1 MSRIARVMARELR
14 RLPRLPVLLALLGPI
29 PLAGGVLLT
38 GDFHSEVAR
47 QLPVAILDFDGSQTA
62 RLAARW
68 VGAARSVHIVA
79 RIQDLGQAE
88 ELLVQRKVYAVLV
101 VPRHFERDLLHGR
114 SPRVTLLYNEQYL
127 TAGNLIVA
135 DVSRAVNTGASAVAV
150 ARQRSRDQ
158 TAAAAEAAAEPVRV
172 DARLLFNPGVSY
184 AVGVGLLLIVALMQI
199 VAGISTIY
207 VVGRELSDRTAGE
220 WLEAAGGSAVV
231 AWIGKLAPYV
241 IWDLLLMLVLVGGF
255 VTWFHMP
262 VLGNLGVLM
271 VGALAFSLASKAL
284 GVLFAVWLGELPRAL
299 GLGSIT
305 FGTATAF
312 SGVTFP
318 RIAMSPFAQAW
329 SGFVPL
335 TRFMLVLR
343 DQVMVGAPIRIS
355 ARPILV
361 LAGTALIAG
370 LLALPRMGRV
380 LRDPGLWGT
389 GE

>member
-1 MSRIARVMARELR
+1 MSRIAGVMLRELR

-38 GDFHSEVAR
+38 GVFHSEVAR
-47 QLPVAILDFDGSQTA
+47 RLPIAILDFDGSQTS

-68 VGAARSVHIVA
+68 VGAARSVNIVA
-79 RIQDLGQAE
+79 RIQDLGRAE

-114 SPRVTLLYNEQYL
+114 SPRVTLMYNEQYL

-135 DVSRAVNTGASAVAV
+135 DVSRAVNTGAGVVAFGL
-150 ARQRSRDQ
+150 QRRRGQ

-184 AVGVGLLLIVALMQI
+184 AVGVGLVLIVALVQI

-220 WLEAAGGSAVV
+220 WLEAAGGSVVV
-231 AWIGKLAPYV
+231 AWIGKLVPYV
-241 IWDLLLMLVLVGGF
+241 LWDLVLMLVLIGGF
-255 VTWFHMP
+255 VAWFHMP
-262 VLGNLGVLM
+262 VLGNLGVLT
-271 VGALAFSLASKAL
+271 VGALAFSLATKAL
-284 GVLFAVWLGELPRAL
+284 GVLFAVWLGELGRAL
-299 GLGSIT
+299 GFGSIT

-312 SGVTFP
+312 TGVTFP
-318 RIAMSPFAQAW
+318 RIAMSPFAQVW

-343 DQVMVGAPIRIS
+343 DQVMVGAPLRIS

-361 LAGTALIAG
+361 LAGSALITG

-380 LRDPGLWGT
+380 LRDPSLWAK
-389 GE
+389 E

>member
-1 MSRIARVMARELR
+1 MSRLVRVMRRELH
-14 RLPRLPVLLALLGPI
+14 RLPRLPVLGALLGPI
-29 PLAGGVLLT
+29 PLVGGLLLT
-38 GDFHSEVAR
+38 GVFHSEVAR
-47 QLPVAILDFDGSQTA
+47 RLPIAILDFDGSQTA

-68 VGAARSVHIVA
+68 VDAARSVNIVA
-79 RIQDLGQAE
+79 RVQDLGRAE
-88 ELLVQRKVYAVLV
+88 ELLVQREVYAVLV

-114 SPRVTLLYNEQYL
+114 SPRVTLMYNEQYL

-135 DVSRAVNTGASAVAV
+135 DVSRAVNTGAGAVAFG
-150 ARQRSRDQ
+150 RQRGRGQ

-184 AVGVGLLLIVALMQI
+184 AVGVGLVLIVALVQI

-220 WLEAAGGSAVV
+220 WLEAAGGSVVV
-231 AWIGKLAPYV
+231 AWIGKLVPYV
-241 IWDLLLMLVLVGGF
+241 LWDLVLMLVLIGGF
-255 VTWFHMP
+255 VAWFHMP
-262 VLGNLGVLM
+262 VLGSLGVLT

-284 GVLFAVWLGELPRAL
+284 GVLFAVWLGELGRAL
-299 GLGSIT
+299 GFGSIT

-312 SGVTFP
+312 TGVTFP
-318 RIAMSPFAQAW
+318 RIAMSPFAQFW
-329 SGFVPL
+329 GGFVPL

-343 DQVMVGAPIRIS
+343 DQVMVGAPLRIS

-361 LAGTALIAG
+361 LAGTALMAG

-380 LRDPGLWGT
+380 LRDPRLWGK
-389 GE
+389 E

>member
-38 GDFHSEVAR
+38 GVFHSEVAR

-220 WLEAAGGSAVV
+220 WLEAAGGSVVV

-262 VLGNLGVLM
+262 VLGNLGVLI

-361 LAGTALIAG
+361 LAGTALVAG

-380 LRDPGLWGT
+380 LRDPSLWGR
-389 GE
+389 E

>member
-1 MSRIARVMARELR
+1 MSRLLRVMRRELH
-14 RLPRLPVLLALLGPI
+14 RLPRLPVLAALLGPI
-29 PLAGGVLLT
+29 PLAGALLLT
-38 GDFHSEVAR
+38 GVFHSEVAR
-47 QLPVAILDFDGSQTA
+47 RLPIAILDFDGSQTA

-68 VGAARSVHIVA
+68 VGAARSVNVVA
-79 RIQDLGQAE
+79 RIQDLGRAE

-114 SPRVTLLYNEQYL
+114 SPRVTLMYNEQYL

-135 DVSRAVNTGASAVAV
+135 DVSRAVKAM
-150 ARQRSRDQ
+150 
-158 TAAAAEAAAEPVRV
+158 AEPVRV

-184 AVGVGLLLIVALMQI
+184 AVGVGLVLIVALVQI
-199 VAGISTIY
+199 VVGISTIY

-220 WLEAAGGSAVV
+220 WLEAAEGSVVV
-231 AWIGKLAPYV
+231 AWIGKLVPYV
-241 IWDLLLMLVLVGGF
+241 LWDLVLMLVLIGGF
-255 VTWFHMP
+255 VAWFHMP
-262 VLGNLGVLM
+262 VLGNLGVLT
-271 VGALAFSLASKAL
+271 VGALGFSLASKAL
-284 GVLFAVWLGELPRAL
+284 GVLFAVWLGELGRAL

-312 SGVTFP
+312 TGVTFP
-318 RIAMSPFAQAW
+318 RIAMSPFAQVW
-329 SGFVPL
+329 GGFLPL

-343 DQVMVGAPIRIS
+343 DQVMVGAPLRIS

-380 LRDPGLWGT
+380 LRDPSLWGK
-389 GE
+389 E

>member
-1 MSRIARVMARELR
+1 
-14 RLPRLPVLLALLGPI
+14 
-29 PLAGGVLLT
+29 
-38 GDFHSEVAR
+38 
-47 QLPVAILDFDGSQTA
+47 
-62 RLAARW
+62 
-68 VGAARSVHIVA
+68 
-79 RIQDLGQAE
+79 
-88 ELLVQRKVYAVLV
+88 
-101 VPRHFERDLLHGR
+101 
-114 SPRVTLLYNEQYL
+114 
-127 TAGNLIVA
+127 
-135 DVSRAVNTGASAVAV
+135 
-150 ARQRSRDQ
+150 
-158 TAAAAEAAAEPVRV
+158 
-172 DARLLFNPGVSY
+172 
-184 AVGVGLLLIVALMQI
+184 
-199 VAGISTIY
+199 
-207 VVGRELSDRTAGE
+207 
-220 WLEAAGGSAVV
+220 
-231 AWIGKLAPYV
+231 
-241 IWDLLLMLVLVGGF
+241 ML
-255 VTWFHMP
+255 
-262 VLGNLGVLM
+262 
-271 VGALAFSLASKAL
+271 GALAFSLASKAL

>member
-1 MSRIARVMARELR
+1 MSRLLRVMRRELH
-14 RLPRLPVLLALLGPI
+14 RLPRLPVLGALLGPI
-29 PLAGGVLLT
+29 PLVGALLLI
-38 GDFHSEVAR
+38 GIFHSEVAR
-47 QLPVAILDFDGSQTA
+47 RLPIAILDFDGSQTA
-62 RLAARW
+62 RLTARW
-68 VGAARSVHIVA
+68 VGAARSVNIVA
-79 RIQDLGQAE
+79 RIQDLGRAQ

-114 SPRVTLLYNEQYL
+114 SPRVTLMYNEQYL

-135 DVSRAVNTGASAVAV
+135 DVSRAVNTGAGVVAV
-150 ARQRSRDQ
+150 GLQQSRGQ

-184 AVGVGLLLIVALMQI
+184 AVGVGLVLIVALVQI

-220 WLEAAGGSAVV
+220 WLEVAGGSPVV
-231 AWIGKLAPYV
+231 AWIGKLVPYV
-241 IWDLLLMLVLVGGF
+241 VWDLVLMLVLIGGF
-255 VTWFHMP
+255 VAWFHMP
-262 VLGNLGVLM
+262 VLGNLGVLT

-284 GVLFAVWLGELPRAL
+284 GVLFAVWLGELGRAL
-299 GLGSIT
+299 GFGSIT

-312 SGVTFP
+312 TGVTFP
-318 RIAMSPFAQAW
+318 RIAMSPFAQVW
-329 SGFVPL
+329 GGFVPL

-343 DQVMVGAPIRIS
+343 DQVMVGAPLRIS

-380 LRDPGLWGT
+380 LRDPRLWGK
-389 GE
+389 E

>member
-1 MSRIARVMARELR
+1 MSRLLRVMRRELQ
-14 RLPRLPVLLALLGPI
+14 RLPRLPVLGALLGPI
-29 PLAGGVLLT
+29 PLAGALLLT
-38 GDFHSEVAR
+38 GVFHSEVAR
-47 QLPVAILDFDGSQTA
+47 RLPIAILDFDGSQTA

-68 VGAARSVHIVA
+68 VGAARSVNIVT
-79 RIQDLGQAE
+79 RIQDLGRAE

-114 SPRVTLLYNEQYL
+114 SPRVTLMYNEQYL

-135 DVSRAVNTGASAVAV
+135 DVSRAVNTGAGAVAFG
-150 ARQRSRDQ
+150 RQRSRGQ

-184 AVGVGLLLIVALMQI
+184 AVGVGLVLIVALVQI

-220 WLEAAGGSAVV
+220 WLEAAGGSVVV
-231 AWIGKLAPYV
+231 AWIGKLVPYV
-241 IWDLLLMLVLVGGF
+241 LWDLVLMLVLIGGF
-255 VTWFHMP
+255 VAWFHMP
-262 VLGNLGVLM
+262 VLGNLGVLT

-284 GVLFAVWLGELPRAL
+284 GVLFAVWLGELGRAL
-299 GLGSIT
+299 GFGSIT

-312 SGVTFP
+312 TGVTFP
-318 RIAMSPFAQAW
+318 RIAMSPFAQVW
-329 SGFVPL
+329 GGFVPL

-343 DQVMVGAPIRIS
+343 DQVMVGAPLRIS
-355 ARPILV
+355 ARPIVV

-380 LRDPGLWGT
+380 LRDPSLWGK
-389 GE
+389 E